1 MITWLLDKIKAILY
15 PDLFGGRSSQW
26 SRVRKENIKDYCEMC
41 EKKCGLLKPCELH
54 HILPFNLRPDLELD
68 PTNFITVCR
77 HCHLYFAHLG
87 SFKSFNLD
95 IKKDALL
102 WVERRKLRP

>member
-1 MITWLLDKIKAILY
+1 MISWLLDKIRAIFY

-41 EKKCGLLKPCELH
+41 ERKGGLLRSLELH
-54 HILPFNLRPDLELD
+54 HVQPFHLKPELELD
-68 PTNFITVCR
+68 PTNFITACR

-87 SFKSFNLD
+87 SFKSFNID
-95 IKKDALL
+95 IKKDAVSWQL
-102 WVERRKLRP
+102 RRKNRP

>member
-1 MITWLLDKIKAILY
+1 MGNFLDRIREWLY

-26 SRVRKENIKDYCEMC
+26 SGVRKENIKSYCEFC
-41 EKKCGLLKPCELH
+41 ERKPLLGLNLH
-54 HILPFNLRPDLELD
+54 HILPFHLYPEAELD

-87 SFKSFNLD
+87 SFKSFNKD
-95 IKKDALL
+95 IKKEAEE
-102 WVERRKLRP
+102 WQTKRKHRP